1 MREIAKIFLL
11 IIGPSGSGKTAIADK
26 ICTEN
31 GLKQVWSYTNR
42 PQRRENETGHIFLK
56 EPDIEKIKKKYPSR
70 VAETVFDSFYYF
82 ADAAQVESSDI
93 YVISPDAVPQFMEN
107 YKGKKKV
114 KVVYV
119 TVPEWVRRNRMLR
132 RGDSEEKTE
141 QRIVHD
147 RSAFSAEA
155 VKCDLEIRNFVL
167 GDSVDRICE
176 AVKEWEKEKR
186 VKSEK
191 SKSKG

>member
-26 ICTEN
+26 LCEEYDM
-31 GLKQVWSYTNR
+31 KQVWSYTNR
-42 PQRRENETGHIFLK
+42 PQRSENEPGHIFIK
-56 EPDIEKIKKKYPSR
+56 ETDIVKIKKKYPNR
-70 VAETVFDSFYYF
+70 VAETVFDNFYYF
-82 ADAAQVESSDI
+82 SDAAQVESSDI

-132 RGDSEEKTE
+132 RGDSEENTE
-141 QRIVHD
+141 QRIIHD
-147 RSAFSAEA
+147 RSAFSADA

-176 AVKEWEKEKR
+176 AIKVWEKEKTK
-186 VKSEK
+186 KSEK

>member
-26 ICTEN
+26 LCEEHE
-31 GLKQVWSYTNR
+31 LKQVWSYTNR
-42 PQRRENETGHIFLK
+42 PQRRENEPGHIFIK
-56 EPDIEKIKKKYPSR
+56 ESDIEKIKKKYPNR
-70 VAETVFDSFYYF
+70 VAETVFDKFYYF
-82 ADAAQVESSDI
+82 ADATQIESSDI

-132 RGDSEEKTE
+132 RGDPEEKVE
-141 QRIVHD
+141 QRIIHD
-147 RSAFSAEA
+147 RATFSAEE

-176 AVKEWEKEKR
+176 AIKMWEKEK
-186 VKSEK
+186 VKKSEK

>member
-1 MREIAKIFLL
+1 M
-11 IIGPSGSGKTAIADK
+11 
-26 ICTEN
+26 
-31 GLKQVWSYTNR
+31 KQVWSYTNR
-42 PQRRENETGHIFLK
+42 PQRRENEPGHIFIK
-56 EPDIEKIKKKYPSR
+56 ETDITKIKKKYPNR
-70 VAETVFDSFYYF
+70 VAETVFDNFYYF
-82 ADAAQVESSDI
+82 ADADQVESSDI

-132 RGDSEEKTE
+132 RGDSEENTE
-141 QRIVHD
+141 QRIIHD
-147 RSAFSAEA
+147 RSAFSAEK
-155 VKCDLEIRNFVL
+155 VKYDLEIRNFVL

-176 AVKEWEKEKR
+176 AIKMWEREKVK
-186 VKSEK
+186 KSEK